1 MRQKFNK
8 HATDTFFECH
18 PVLIKPTPLNL
29 SGDII
34 LEIGSGKGD
43 FITQYAFDHPNTT
56 CIAVEMNRHVCYYI
70 ALKKEA
76 LDLNN
81 LVIIMDD
88 AALLEQYL
96 PKKSMAAIYLHFSD
110 PWPKA
115 KHHKRRLT
123 YPTKLDMYGRLLKKE
138 GQLIFKTD
146 HQKLYIE
153 SSFYMQ
159 SKFKNIVFDDDSQ
172 EEAYMTEYERKKRPY
187 GPIYKIQAGAYD
199 DTL

>member
-1 MRQKFNK
+1 M
-8 HATDTFFECH
+8 
-18 PVLIKPTPLNL
+18 KPTPLEL

-34 LEIGSGKGD
+34 LEIGSGKGE
-43 FITQYAFDHPNTT
+43 FITQYALDHPHTT

-70 ALKKEA
+70 ALKKET
-76 LDLNN
+76 LHLNN
-81 LVIIMDD
+81 LIIIMDD
-88 AALLEQYL
+88 AALLNQYL
-96 PKKSMAAIYLHFSD
+96 SKHTINTIYLHFSD

-123 YPTKLDMYGRLLKKE
+123 YPSKLDLYGELLKKE

-153 SSFYMQ
+153 SSFYIQ
-159 SKFKNIVFDDDSQ
+159 SKFKDIVFDDDS
-172 EEAYMTEYERKKRPY
+172 EEEIYMTEYERKKRPF
-187 GPIYKIQAGAYD
+187 GPIYKIQAGVYD

>member
-1 MRQKFNK
+1 M
-8 HATDTFFECH
+8 
-18 PVLIKPTPLNL
+18 
-29 SGDII
+29 GD
-34 LEIGSGKGD
+34 
-43 FITQYAFDHPNTT
+43 
-56 CIAVEMNRHVCYYI
+56 C
-70 ALKKEA
+70 
-76 LDLNN
+76 
-81 LVIIMDD
+81 
-88 AALLEQYL
+88 
-96 PKKSMAAIYLHFSD
+96 
-110 PWPKA
+110 
-115 KHHKRRLT
+115 
-123 YPTKLDMYGRLLKKE
+123 LKKE